1 VILLEESEVE
11 ALVPDFAKGGMR
23 TARLV
28 HRIDPLFGTGTR
40 VIESEKM
47 TGESGN
53 LDQITRR
60 DGFCPFCEDSV
71 ATATS
76 PFPEEI
82 SASGR
87 IIQGNSWAVPN
98 IVGYAAVAT
107 VGIYDIT
114 RHFLSLEE
122 FDRDTVANTL
132 SVLVRHAQ
140 AVRGTREDLPYSSIN
155 ANYLFPSGSS
165 LVHPHMQS
173 TIDPFPLGSQ
183 SMLIAKS
190 EAHFESYGR
199 SYLEELTELEEMSV
213 ARFIARTGTFAW
225 FTPFAPSGFYEVW
238 ATAASL
244 GEIEDFS
251 DQDIAELAT
260 GLSLVLGAYRANG
273 LSSFNFSL
281 LSGGPLWQETGSRV
295 LLRIVARSPLTAYY
309 RSDVT
314 YFERLCQEAM
324 IDHFPEAWAEKVR
337 HFFGPEAHSVG
348 SPS

>member
-1 VILLEESEVE
+1 MILLEESEIE
-11 ALVPDFAKGGMR
+11 ALVPDFSEGGMKG
-23 TARLV
+23 ARLV
-28 HRIDPLFGTGTR
+28 HRFDPLFGTGTR
-40 VIESEKM
+40 VIESERM
-47 TGESGN
+47 TGESGD
-53 LDQITRR
+53 LTEVTTRV
-60 DGFCPFCEDSV
+60 GFCPFCEDTV
-71 ATATS
+71 AKATA
-76 PFPEEI
+76 PFPEQI
-82 SASGR
+82 STTGR

-114 RHFLSLEE
+114 RHFLGLEQ
-122 FDRDTVANTL
+122 FNRDTIANTF

-140 AVRGTREDLPYSSIN
+140 AVRASREDLPYSSIN

-173 TIDPFPLGSQ
+173 TLDPFPLGSQ
-183 SMLIAKS
+183 SVLIS
-190 EAHFESYGR
+190 RSRAHFESYGR

-213 ARFIARTGTFAW
+213 ARFIARTGSFAW

-244 GEIEDFS
+244 GEIEDFGE
-251 DQDIAELAT
+251 QDIFELAT
-260 GLSLVLGAYRANG
+260 GLSLVLAAYRANG

-281 LSGGPLWQETGSRV
+281 VSGGPLWQETGARV
-295 LLRIVARSPLTAYY
+295 LLRIVARSPLTQYY

-337 HFFGPEAHSVG
+337 HFFGPEAHEAG
-348 SPS
+348 SQI